1 MANPG
6 FDPSKFAFPDIGKMM
21 EQFKVPGL
29 DVGKI
34 VEAQK
39 KDIEALTAANQAAYE
54 GVQELA
60 KRQAAI
66 LQETM
71 AEWQAAMSQ
80 LGGGAGANPA
90 AQAELAQKAF
100 TKAVTNMREMAEVA
114 AKSQTQAWEVIQKR
128 FRENL
133 ADMMKLM
140 QPPK

>member
-6 FDPSKFAFPDIGKMM
+6 FDPSKFSFPDIGKMM

-60 KRQAAI
+60 KRQAEI

-71 AEWQAAMSQ
+71 AEWQAAMTSA
-80 LGGGAGANPA
+80 GGGAGANPA
-90 AQAELAQKAF
+90 VQAELAQKAF
-100 TKAVTNMREMAEVA
+100 AKAVTNMREMAEMA
-114 AKSQTQAWEVIQKR
+114 AKSQTQAWEVMQKR

>member
-1 MANPG
+1 MAIPG
-6 FDPSKFAFPDIGKMM
+6 FDPSKFGFPDISKMM
-21 EQFKVPGL
+21 EQFKVPGI

-39 KDIEALTAANQAAYE
+39 KDIEALTQANQAAYA

-60 KRQAAI
+60 KRQAEI

-71 AEWQAAMSQ
+71 AEWQTAMSRM
-80 LGGGAGANPA
+80 GSGDTT
-90 AQAELAQKAF
+90 AQAELAQKALG
-100 TKAVTNMREMAEVA
+100 KAVNNMREMAELT

>member
-1 MANPG
+1 MAIPG
-6 FDPSKFAFPDIGKMM
+6 FDPSNFAFPDIGKMM
-21 EQFKVPGL
+21 EQFKVSGI

-34 VEAQK
+34 VEAQR
-39 KDIEALTAANQAAYE
+39 KDIEALTQANQAAYA

-60 KRQAAI
+60 KRQAEI

-71 AEWQAAMSQ
+71 AEWQAAMSRM
-80 LGGGAGANPA
+80 GSGDTS
-90 AQAELAQKAF
+90 AQAELAQKALG
-100 TKAVTNMREMAEVA
+100 KAVNNMREMAELT

>member
-1 MANPG
+1 MANTG

-21 EQFKVPGL
+21 EQFKAPGI

-39 KDIEALTAANQAAYE
+39 KDIEALTQANQAAYA
-54 GVQELA
+54 GVQDLA
-60 KRQAAI
+60 KRQAEI

-71 AEWQAAMSQ
+71 AEWQAALSRMGS
-80 LGGGAGANPA
+80 GDTS
-90 AQAELAQKAF
+90 AQAELAQKALG
-100 TKAVTNMREMAEVA
+100 KAVNNMREMAEVA

-133 ADMMKLM
+133 ADMMKMM

>member
-21 EQFKVPGL
+21 EQFKVPGI
-29 DVGKI
+29 DVSKI

-60 KRQAAI
+60 KRQAEI
-66 LQETM
+66 LQVTM
-71 AEWQAAMSQ
+71 AEWQEAMSK
-80 LGGGAGANPA
+80 LGGGASSNPA

-100 TKAVTNMREMAEVA
+100 AKAVTNMREMAEVA

-133 ADMMKLM
+133 ADMMKMM

>member
-60 KRQAAI
+60 KRQAEI

-71 AEWQAAMSQ
+71 AEWQAAMTSA
-80 LGGGAGANPA
+80 GGGAGATPA
-90 AQAELAQKAF
+90 VQAELAQKAF
-100 TKAVTNMREMAEVA
+100 AKAVTNMREMAEMA
-114 AKSQTQAWEVIQKR
+114 AKSQTQAWEVMQKR

-133 ADMMKLM
+133 ADMMKMM

>member
-1 MANPG
+1 MAIPG
-6 FDPSKFAFPDIGKMM
+6 FDPSNFAFPDIGKMM
-21 EQFKVPGL
+21 EQFKVPGI

-34 VEAQK
+34 VEAQR
-39 KDIEALTAANQAAYE
+39 KDIEALTQANQAAYA

-60 KRQAAI
+60 KRQAEI

-71 AEWQAAMSQ
+71 AEWQAAMSRM
-80 LGGGAGANPA
+80 GSGDTS
-90 AQAELAQKAF
+90 AQAELAQKALG
-100 TKAVTNMREMAEVA
+100 KAVNNMREMAELT